1 MVCQVYGRRST
12 STLPGGGW
20 TRIDDACDASYP
32 PVNGAVGT
40 CTDTLVSG
48 TSCVPTCGPYY
59 VLEGVT
65 SCTDRVLT
73 EVAVCTLDVTTRA
86 ELKAAVDACVGDRL
100 CEMTMPHWD
109 VSRVTDMSFLF
120 QGKTQ
125 FNVNISQWEMSQVT
139 DARGMFH
146 GASRFRLAG
155 VRAWTFADGAN
166 TTGMFTGAV
175 TWLALFSRGDGGR
188 HDGWTAGRMDGPKA
202 VPGERTRRERS
213 VRALLRRRDQSRGR

>member
-1 MVCQVYGRRST
+1 MVCAGSRAAMPN
-12 STLPGGGW
+12 TLPDRGW
-20 TRIDDACDASYP
+20 TRKDNACDASMP
-32 PVNGAVGT
+32 PLNGAVGT

-48 TSCVPTCGPYY
+48 ASCVPTCGPGY

-73 EVAVCTLDVTTRA
+73 EAVCTLDVTTRA

-125 FNVNISQWEMSQVT
+125 FNVDISQWDDVAGDGRAGYVPWRCPLRPEHRQWEMS
-139 DARGMFH
+139 R
-146 GASRFRLAG
+146 
-155 VRAWTFADGAN
+155 
-166 TTGMFTGAV
+166 
-175 TWLALFSRGDGGR
+175 
-188 HDGWTAGRMDGPKA
+188 
-202 VPGERTRRERS
+202 
-213 VRALLRRRDQSRGR
+213 